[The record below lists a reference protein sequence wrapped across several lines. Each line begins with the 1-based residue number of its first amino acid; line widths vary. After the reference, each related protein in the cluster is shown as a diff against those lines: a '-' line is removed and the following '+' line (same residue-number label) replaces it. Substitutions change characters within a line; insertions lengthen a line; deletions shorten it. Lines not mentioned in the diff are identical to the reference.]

1 MSRDRPVWLKGIFQA
16 IKPGKKRGAYGNDY
30 SISQN
35 NVPFPPP
42 DDLAWVGKITP
53 KADKTRK

>member
-1 MSRDRPVWLKGIFQA
+1 MMKNGAIDNHIGFYKNIWLKRSTAQTRKNI
-16 IKPGKKRGAYGNDY
+16 Y

-42 DDLAWVGKITP
+42 DNFV
-53 KADKTRK
+53 